1 MTPREQM
8 AGRACLVAAVAALV
22 FAGLERCGGGE
33 PEPSPQTSGPA
44 IGLERTEAEPDRGRL
59 LVAARAELVSLRRE
73 WAGLQGACERARE
86 DAGLDVESFRRQYGD
101 FVVAGIGQ
109 AIQLDEGRVSD
120 EIEDRLG
127 VLHGR
132 GSLAATAASGRDRGI
147 LPNAASR
154 CAGVLRRVGT
164 PALAMRRA
172 AA

>member
-109 AIQLDEGRVSD
+109 AIDRIDRGDLESVDEPFRIDYADGAWVDTATVDTTIGAARA
-120 EIEDRLG
+120 
-127 VLHGR
+127 
-132 GSLAATAASGRDRGI
+132 LAAQCPQLFGGWLRSWGELGRWR
-147 LPNAASR
+147 
-154 CAGVLRRVGT
+154 
-164 PALAMRRA
+164 
-172 AA
+172 